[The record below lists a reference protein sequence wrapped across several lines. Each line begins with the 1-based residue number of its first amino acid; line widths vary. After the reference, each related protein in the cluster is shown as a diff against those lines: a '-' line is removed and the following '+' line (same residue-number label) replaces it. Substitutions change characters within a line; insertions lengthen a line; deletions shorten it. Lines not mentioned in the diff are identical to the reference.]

1 MRLKVRQ
8 ETLYKYAAPA
18 HAAIQLLRLTPRNYE
33 GQFVKKWRVE
43 VDADYRLT
51 RDEDPFGNITH
62 TFSIEGPIEEM
73 RVVVEG
79 EVDTFDVNGL
89 VRGSAERLPCGFWLR
104 ESALTQPDPAIKDM
118 ARDVANAEG
127 GDILA
132 TAHALMAAI
141 HRQVTYKAGETTPHT
156 SAAEAFKEQAGV
168 CQDLAQIYVAAARS
182 IDIPARY
189 VGGYFLLEN
198 PDVQKTGHA
207 WAEAYIAGIGWIG
220 FDPAHNVCVTDRYIR
235 VATGLDS
242 RDAAPVRGSR
252 IGGDGETMNVAVHVT
267 AGRMLV
273 EG

>member
-8 ETLYKYAAPA
+8 ETLYRYESPA
-18 HAAIQLLRLTPRNYE
+18 QAAIQLLRLTPRNHQ

-62 TFSIEGPIEEM
+62 MFSIDGPIEEM

-89 VRGSAERLPCGFWLR
+89 VRGTAERMPLGFWLR
-104 ESALTQPDPAIKDM
+104 ESSLTRPDQAIKDM
-118 ARDVANAEG
+118 ARGVANAEG

-132 TAHALMAAI
+132 TAHALMTAI
-141 HRQVTYKAGETTPHT
+141 HERVAYKTGETTAET
-156 SAAEAFKEQAGV
+156 SAAEAFAEGSGV
-168 CQDLAQIYVAAARS
+168 CQDLAQVYVAAARA
-182 IDIPARY
+182 IDLPARY
-189 VGGYFLLEN
+189 VGGYFLMHD
-198 PDVQKTGHA
+198 PATQKTGHA
-207 WAEAYIAGIGWIG
+207 WAEAHIAGIGWIG
-220 FDPAHNVCVTDRYIR
+220 FDPAHNVCVTDRYVR

-252 IGGDGETMNVAVHVT
+252 IGGDGETMSVMVHVS
-267 AGRMLV
+267 AGHMLV
-273 EG
+273 ED